1 MRPELTIHWEMVK
14 VLYISKG
21 RCCPMKPPKPDGLN
35 RPFEALKDLLHRK
48 PVRQEFPH
56 PPSMPPSPAANPPQ
70 NDEALFAEAMSGVR
84 RMEWSGFGNEGMGP
98 PTPINAPDQEEGEVE
113 CLRRLVEDGQGFL
126 VSNTPEYM
134 EGVGYPALPEITRRL
149 HRGDFAVQT
158 HVDLHGLSVGEARE
172 VFDAFM
178 KQAVLMDKRAVLIIH
193 GRGLSSP
200 AEPVLKT
207 KVAEWL
213 TTGYWRKWVVA
224 FTSARLCDGGSGASY
239 VLLRQRP
246 LPKRYCR
253 GRQRLARRSA
263 IKKLFDI

>member
-1 MRPELTIHWEMVK
+1 
-14 VLYISKG
+14 
-21 RCCPMKPPKPDGLN
+21 
-35 RPFEALKDLLHRK
+35 
-48 PVRQEFPH
+48 
-56 PPSMPPSPAANPPQ
+56 
-70 NDEALFAEAMSGVR
+70 
-84 RMEWSGFGNEGMGP
+84 
-98 PTPINAPDQEEGEVE
+98 
-113 CLRRLVEDGQGFL
+113 LVEDGRGFL

-134 EGVGYPALPEITRRL
+134 EGVGYPAPPEITRRL
-149 HRGDFAVQT
+149 HRGDFAVQA
-158 HVDLHGLSVGEARE
+158 HVDLHGLSMGEARE

-178 KQAVLMDKRAVLIIH
+178 KQAVLTDKRAILIIH

-246 LPKRYCR
+246 LPKRYRR
-253 GRQRLARRSA
+253 GRQRQAKRSA
-263 IKKLFDI
+263 IKKLLDI